1 LSEGA
6 YRRLFAAG
14 VKDFMAR
21 RKKRRSV
28 SPAEL
33 FAILADAFDRERP
46 DGCESCQIPLPYR
59 IARPDAA
66 SANWEIGPA
75 ADCAHRCRARI
86 AEIVTRLWSEYD
98 LEEPMMHHRHDEGRR
113 LH

>member
-1 LSEGA
+1 
-6 YRRLFAAG
+6 
-14 VKDFMAR
+14 MAR

-59 IARPDAA
+59 IARPDAV

-75 ADCAHRCRARI
+75 PDCPHRCRARI